1 MQSRFSYG
9 LRMPANAPDP
19 GRRNEN
25 SRQAILDAAISLI
38 GEVGYDNV
46 SIEAIARRAC
56 VGKQTI
62 YRWWPS
68 KGAVILEAAIQ
79 SLDPVV
85 AFPDTG
91 DIVADLRTQLTGIL
105 EVITTTGFGPAYQ
118 GLMAACQ
125 SDPDLMQAVFD
136 QIIKPS
142 IAGFSARVALAQQRG
157 ELRADADMA
166 TLRDVLYGF
175 IEYRLLH
182 AMPLEPCH
190 IDAVLQIGFHGVR

>member
-1 MQSRFSYG
+1 
-9 LRMPANAPDP
+9 MPANPPDP
-19 GRRNEN
+19 GRRNAH
-25 SRQAILDAAISLI
+25 SRRAILDAAISLI

-46 SIEAIARRAC
+46 AIEEIARRAC

-79 SLDPVV
+79 SLDPVA

-118 GLMAACQ
+118 GLVAACQ

-136 QIIKPS
+136 QIIEPS
-142 IAGFSARVALAQQRG
+142 VTGFSVRVALAQQRG
-157 ELRADADMA
+157 EIRADADVA
-166 TLRDVLYGF
+166 TLREVLYGF

-182 AMPLEPCH
+182 ALPLETRH
-190 IDAVLQIGFHGVR
+190 LDAVLQIGLYGVR

>member
-1 MQSRFSYG
+1 
-9 LRMPANAPDP
+9 MPANPPDP

-25 SRQAILDAAISLI
+25 SRRAILEACISLI
-38 GEVGYDNV
+38 GEAGYENV

-68 KGAVILEAAIQ
+68 KGAVILEAATQ

-91 DIVADLRTQLTGIL
+91 DIVADLRTQMTEIL
-105 EVITTTGFGPAYQ
+105 EVVTMTGFGPAYQ
-118 GLMAACQ
+118 GLIAACQ
-125 SDPDLMQAVFD
+125 SDPHLMQAVYD
-136 QIIKPS
+136 QIIAPS
-142 IAGFSARVALAQQRG
+142 VTQFSARAALAQDRG
-157 ELRADADMA
+157 EIRADADVA

-182 AMPLEPCH
+182 GMPLEPGH
-190 IDAVLQIGFHGVR
+190 IDAVLKIAFIGVR

>member
-1 MQSRFSYG
+1 
-9 LRMPANAPDP
+9 MPANSPDP
-19 GRRNEN
+19 GRRNEQ
-25 SRQAILDAAISLI
+25 SRRAILEATISLI

-68 KGAVILEAAIQ
+68 KGAVILEAATQ

-85 AFPDTG
+85 TFPDTG
-91 DIVADLRTQLTGIL
+91 DIVADLRTQLCGIL

-118 GLMAACQ
+118 GLIAACQ
-125 SDPDLMQAVFD
+125 SDTDLMQAVFD
-136 QIIKPS
+136 QVIAPS
-142 IAGFSARVALAQQRG
+142 IEGFGARVAVAQQRG
-157 ELRADADMA
+157 EIRADADVV

-182 AMPLEPCH
+182 AMPLEAGH
-190 IDAVLQIGFHGVR
+190 IDAVLTIGFHGVR

>member
-1 MQSRFSYG
+1 
-9 LRMPANAPDP
+9 MPAKTADP
-19 GRRNEN
+19 GRRNEH
-25 SRQAILDAAISLI
+25 SRRAILEASFSLI
-38 GEVGYDNV
+38 GEVGYESV

-68 KGAVILEAAIQ
+68 KGAVILEAATQ

-91 DIVADLRTQLTGIL
+91 DIVADLRTQLTEVL
-105 EVITTTGFGPAYQ
+105 EVVTTTGFGPAYQ

-125 SDPDLMQAVFD
+125 SDSDLMQAVFD
-136 QIIKPS
+136 QIIEPS
-142 IAGFSARVALAQQRG
+142 ITQFSARVALAQDRG
-157 ELRADADMA
+157 EIRADADVA

-182 AMPLEPCH
+182 AMPLEPSH
-190 IDAVLQIGFHGVR
+190 IDAVLQIGFYGVR

>member
-1 MQSRFSYG
+1 
-9 LRMPANAPDP
+9 MPANSSDP
-19 GRRNEN
+19 GRRNET
-25 SRQAILDAAISLI
+25 SRRAILEASISLI

-68 KGAVILEAAIQ
+68 KGAVILEAATQ

-91 DIVADLRTQLTGIL
+91 DLVADLRVQLTGIL
-105 EVITTTGFGPAYQ
+105 GVITTTGFGPAYQ
-118 GLMAACQ
+118 GLIAACQ
-125 SDPDLMQAVFD
+125 SDSDLMQAVFD
-136 QIIKPS
+136 QIIKPNVED
-142 IAGFSARVALAQQRG
+142 FSARVALAQERG
-157 ELRADADMA
+157 EIRADADVA

-175 IEYRLLH
+175 IEYRLFH
-182 AMPLEPCH
+182 AMPTEPRH
-190 IDAVLQIGFHGVR
+190 IDAVLHIAFHGVR